1 MKRYILT
8 ILGIVVLTAL
18 IATAVSCQSR
28 IGSKFTG
35 KPLELTLP
43 ADFETAVG
51 WSKGDGE
58 KDLLYINTDGVLK
71 VKTYSDF
78 GVLEGSIT
86 FK

>member
-28 IGSKFTG
+28 MGSRLTG
-35 KPLELTLP
+35 KALELTLP
-43 ADFETAVG
+43 TDFETAVG
-51 WSKGDGE
+51 WNAHKGE

-78 GVLEGSIT
+78 GVLEGSII